1 VLKELDDE
9 RGAQV
14 LRDYDAVFEELKKAM
29 TRFQLDPPPLFQNP
43 INHTV
48 YTFFNSREEEAA
60 EVEDPQEIENSKV
73 EAAAEFINH
82 LVATNNLSLLVKKKF
97 RELEGNF

>member
-1 VLKELDDE
+1 MLKELDDE

-14 LRDYDAVFEELKKAM
+14 LRDYDAVFEELKKVM

-43 INHTV
+43 INH
-48 YTFFNSREEEAA
+48 REEEAA

-82 LVATNNLSLLVKKKF
+82 LVATNNLSLLVKKNF